1 MDRISGSAEW
11 SYDHEPAKD
20 FEKGA
25 TTSLSKNWRL
35 IARGDYS
42 YGDSDND
49 AWHFNAMADYRF
61 NDGGS
66 AFIGY
71 RYMNIDFASGS
82 YSYDA
87 EEQGPMLGV
96 SIYW

>member
-1 MDRISGSAEW
+1 MVIPTTMPGTLMQWRIIVS
-11 SYDHEPAKD
+11 
-20 FEKGA
+20 
-25 TTSLSKNWRL
+25 T
-35 IARGDYS
+35 
-42 YGDSDND
+42 
-49 AWHFNAMADYRF
+49 M
-61 NDGGS
+61 GGS